1 MSTFDFAA
9 TACSDELEVF
19 VNAEDED
26 DEMDWV
32 Q

>member
-1 MSTFDFAA
+1 MSTFAFE
-9 TACSDELEVF
+9 TMVCSDELEVF
-19 VNAEDED
+19 VNIEDED